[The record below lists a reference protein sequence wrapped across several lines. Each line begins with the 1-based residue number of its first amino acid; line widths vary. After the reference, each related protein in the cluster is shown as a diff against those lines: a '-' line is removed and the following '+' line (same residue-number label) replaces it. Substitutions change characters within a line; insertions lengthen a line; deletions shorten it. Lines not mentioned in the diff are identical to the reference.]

1 MPGKA
6 SKSPS
11 VLFIN
16 ETHINAR
23 RYFEVSLL
31 LMLATAFLTIATTG
45 KLDTLSIVIFSV
57 ALGVKLWSYARGE
70 SGLHL
75 GPKVVTHLSI
85 AYLFFYAI
93 DLAFI
98 APGSSLMDRMLS
110 ATVHL
115 VLFTT
120 IIKVLSARRYRDYLY
135 LAALSFLMML
145 ASTILTVGTAFV
157 AGLILYVL
165 FAISMFASFEVKRG
179 IDHAP
184 QPPEGP
190 YGNPARNRVALEN
203 TLLGASIAL
212 ATIMVALAAF
222 MFFLIP
228 RFHASYFS
236 ALSLDTQNL
245 TGFSETVSLGDI
257 GHIKQSNMVVMRV
270 QIQGGPRRYDGVK
283 WRGEALNKFNGRQ
296 WYNEND
302 DRVEVLPAG
311 AGRFILP
318 PPDHWKN
325 RPRRPL
331 LYRIFI
337 SNVSTDVLFAAYI
350 PRVVSG
356 RLRTINLDETWSMHA
371 PQRGPSPIDYQ
382 VESDAGQPGA
392 DELRRTASFYPHD
405 VQAYDLALPGMNPR
419 IAALARQVTSGANN
433 NYDRARAIERYLHRN
448 FRYTLNPESIQPDD
462 PVGSFLFSA
471 RQGYCEYFASAMAVM
486 LRSINV
492 PARLVNGFQT
502 GTFNPVGN
510 DFVVR
515 ARDAH
520 SWVEV
525 YFASYGWVAFDP
537 TPTPPALPG
546 DVAGGIFS
554 NYLDA
559 MNLFWSEW
567 VINYDFSHQIILAE
581 QVDIGSHQLER
592 TLRSRFEGWKEHGTL
607 IAARQEENVAR
618 HPWILLLGLLVMA
631 ATWIGS
637 PAAIVARLR
646 FFWAWRFAPPSN
658 PIGRSE
664 AAIVYQTFLRRM
676 QRLGFARL
684 PSQTAAEFARLISV
698 SQHGQPLA
706 RLVEEFTLAYQASR
720 FGNQPVPRA
729 RLRELLIEF
738 DRTLR

>member
-1 MPGKA
+1 MPGKI
-6 SKSPS
+6 SKPPS

-31 LMLATAFLTIATTG
+31 LMLATAFLTMATTG
-45 KLDTLSIVIFSV
+45 KLDTLSIAIFS
-57 ALGVKLWSYARGE
+57 AAMGVKLWSYARGE

-75 GPKVVTHLSI
+75 SPKVVTHLSV
-85 AYLFFYAI
+85 AYLFFYAF

-98 APGSSLMDRMLS
+98 ASGSTLMDRMLS

-179 IDHAP
+179 IDHARR
-184 QPPEGP
+184 PPDGP
-190 YGNPARNRVALEN
+190 YNSPAQNRVALEN
-203 TLLGASIAL
+203 SLLGASIAL
-212 ATIMVALAAF
+212 ASIMVALAAV

-236 ALSLDTQNL
+236 ALALDTQNL

-257 GHIKQSNMVVMRV
+257 RHIKQSTMVVMRI
-270 QIQGGPRRYDGVK
+270 QIQGNPGSYSGVK
-283 WRGEALNKFNGRQ
+283 WRGEALESFNGRQ
-296 WYNEND
+296 WYNDNNS
-302 DRVEVLPAG
+302 RTEVLPAG

-318 PPDHWKN
+318 PPEDWKG

-331 LYRIFI
+331 LYRVFL
-337 SNVSTDVLFAAYI
+337 SNVSTDVVFAAYV
-350 PRVVSG
+350 PRTLSSS
-356 RLRTINLDETWSMHA
+356 LRRIVLDETWSMRA
-371 PQRGPSPIDYQ
+371 PQHGPSPIDYQ
-382 VESDAGQPGA
+382 VQSDAGQPGA
-392 DELRRTASFYPHD
+392 DELRRSPPRYPPQ
-405 VQAYDLALPGMNPR
+405 VESAGLALPLLNPR
-419 IAALARQVTSGANN
+419 IAALARQITAGATN

-448 FRYTLNPESIQPDD
+448 FGYTLNPQLIQPGD

-502 GTFNPVGN
+502 GTFNPVGK

-515 ARDAH
+515 ARNAH

-525 YFASYGWVAFDP
+525 YFAGYGWIPFDP
-537 TPTPPALPG
+537 TPTPPVAPG
-546 DVAGGIFS
+546 DMADGWFS

-567 VINYDFSHQIILAE
+567 VINYDFSHQIRLAQ
-581 QVDIGSHQLER
+581 QVDAGSHQFER
-592 TLRSRFEGWKEHGTL
+592 SMRRRFEHWKEQGTL
-607 IAARQEENVAR
+607 LAARQEGNVAR
-618 HPWILLLGLLVMA
+618 HPWVLAVALLLMA
-631 ATWIGS
+631 ITSAGS
-637 PAAIVARLR
+637 PAIMLARLR
-646 FFWAWRFAPPSN
+646 FFWAWRFAPPST
-658 PIGRSE
+658 PLGRNE
-664 AAIVYQTFLRRM
+664 AAIVYQTFLRKMER
-676 QRLGFARL
+676 QGFTRE
-684 PSQTAAEFARLISV
+684 PSQTAAEFARRISL
-698 SQHGQPLA
+698 SQPGQPLA
-706 RLVEEFTLAYQASR
+706 NLVNEFTCVYQASR
-720 FGNQPVPRA
+720 FGTQHVPRA
-729 RLRELLIEF
+729 RLRELLSEV
-738 DRTLR
+738 DRALN